1 MKFGLIGVPSSAGA
15 HGPGQEKAPSA
26 LRKAGLLGALR
37 EAGLELEDLG
47 DLPIAR
53 FTPDRANRKRQ
64 SQSRVVRVVRQ
75 VADQVEA
82 AVERDLVPLVLGG
95 DCTITLGVVAGLLR
109 SQPDL
114 GLIYCD
120 GDADLTTPET
130 TRSGI
135 FDSMGVSQLIGEG
148 APELAHIG
156 PRFPLL
162 PQDRIVLFGF
172 QPYEIEP
179 EESHLLE
186 KSAITQYPV
195 TRLKRWYGTKAPLA
209 WGDAPDDRPVEFA
222 AEARARLEEHARA
235 IAVHFDVDV
244 MDSAEIPL
252 ADWPHYDALSFGD
265 AMHCLS
271 VFVRSPMLA
280 ALVVTEINPDND
292 PDGLLV
298 RQFIDAFADAIRP
311 VAANAARRQ
320 QPDAEQQ
327 QRGSDQQLRASAT
340 WRENHR

>member
-47 DLPIAR
+47 DLPVAR
-53 FTPDRANRKRQ
+53 FTPDGANRKRQ
-64 SQSRVVRVVRQ
+64 SESRVVKVVRQ
-75 VADQVEA
+75 VADKVEA
-82 AVERDLVPLVLGG
+82 AVDRDLVPLVLGG

-109 SQPDL
+109 RQPDL
-114 GLIYCD
+114 GLIYFD
-120 GDADLTTPET
+120 GDADMTTPET

-135 FDSMGVSQLIGEG
+135 FDSMGVSHLIGDG

-162 PQDRIVLFGF
+162 QQDRIVLFGF

-179 EESHLLE
+179 EESRALE
-186 KSAITQYPV
+186 RSAMVQYPV
-195 TRLKRWYGTKAPLA
+195 TSMG
-209 WGDAPDDRPVEFA
+209 DRPIEFA
-222 AEARARLEEHARA
+222 AEARARLEERTRA

-252 ADWPHYDALSFGD
+252 ADCPHYDALSFGD
-265 AMHCLS
+265 AIHCLS
-271 VFVRSPMLA
+271 VFVGSPKLA

-298 RQFIDAFADAIRP
+298 RQFIDAFAAAMRP
-311 VAANAARRQ
+311 VAANAARR
-320 QPDAEQQ
+320 
-327 QRGSDQQLRASAT
+327 
-340 WRENHR
+340 

>member
-47 DLPIAR
+47 DLPVAR
-53 FTPDRANRKRQ
+53 FSPDRADRKRQ
-64 SQSRVVRVVRQ
+64 SQSRVVKVARQ
-75 VADQVEA
+75 VADAVA
-82 AVERDLVPLVLGG
+82 TAVERELIPMLLGG

-109 SQPDL
+109 HQPDL
-114 GLIYCD
+114 GLLYFD

-130 TRSGI
+130 THSGI
-135 FDSMGVSQLIGEG
+135 FDSMGVAHLIGQG
-148 APELAHIG
+148 DADLAHIG

-172 QPYEIEP
+172 HPYEIEP
-179 EESHLLE
+179 EESRLLAS
-186 KSAITQYPV
+186 SAMAKYPV
-195 TRLKRWYGTKAPLA
+195 TSMN
-209 WGDAPDDRPVEFA
+209 DRPFELA
-222 AEARARLEEHARA
+222 AQARARLEERARA

-265 AMHCLS
+265 AMRCLS
-271 VFVRSPMLA
+271 VFVGSPKLA
-280 ALVVTEINPDND
+280 ALVVTEINPDHD

-298 RQFIDAFADAIRP
+298 RQFVDAFAGAMRP
-311 VAANAARRQ
+311 VAANAARR
-320 QPDAEQQ
+320 
-327 QRGSDQQLRASAT
+327 
-340 WRENHR
+340 

>member
-47 DLPIAR
+47 DLPVAR
-53 FTPDRANRKRQ
+53 FSPDRADRKRQ
-64 SQSRVVRVVRQ
+64 SQSRVVKVARQ
-75 VADQVEA
+75 VADAVA
-82 AVERDLVPLVLGG
+82 TAVERELIPMLLGG

-109 SQPDL
+109 HQPDL
-114 GLIYCD
+114 GLLYFD

-130 TRSGI
+130 THSGI
-135 FDSMGVSQLIGEG
+135 FDSMGVAHLIGQG
-148 APELAHIG
+148 DADLAHIG

-172 QPYEIEP
+172 HPYEIEP
-179 EESHLLE
+179 EESRVLAA
-186 KSAITQYPV
+186 SAMAKYPV
-195 TRLKRWYGTKAPLA
+195 TSMN
-209 WGDAPDDRPVEFA
+209 DRPFELA
-222 AEARARLEEHARA
+222 AQARARLEERARA

-265 AMHCLS
+265 AMRCLS
-271 VFVRSPMLA
+271 VFVGSPKLA
-280 ALVVTEINPDND
+280 ALVVTEINPDHD

-298 RQFIDAFADAIRP
+298 RQFIDAFAGAMRP
-311 VAANAARRQ
+311 VAANAARR
-320 QPDAEQQ
+320 
-327 QRGSDQQLRASAT
+327 
-340 WRENHR
+340 

>member
-37 EAGLELEDLG
+37 ETGLEVEDLG
-47 DLPIAR
+47 DLAVAR
-53 FTPDRANRKRQ
+53 FSPDRANRKRQ
-64 SQSRVVRVVRQ
+64 SQSRVVKVAGQ
-75 VADQVEA
+75 VADAVAA

-109 SQPDL
+109 HQPDL
-114 GLIYCD
+114 GLLYFD

-130 TRSGI
+130 THSGI
-135 FDSMGVSQLIGEG
+135 FDSMGVSHLIGKG
-148 APELAHIG
+148 DAELAHIG

-172 QPYEIEP
+172 HPYEIEP
-179 EESHLLE
+179 EESRLLE
-186 KSAITQYPV
+186 TSAMVQYPV
-195 TRLKRWYGTKAPLA
+195 TSI
-209 WGDAPDDRPVEFA
+209 DDRAVELA
-222 AEARARLEEHARA
+222 AEARARLEERARA

-265 AMHCLS
+265 AMRCLS
-271 VFVRSPMLA
+271 VFVGSQKLA

-298 RQFIDAFADAIRP
+298 GQFIDGFADALRP
-311 VAANAARRQ
+311 VAANAAR
-320 QPDAEQQ
+320 
-327 QRGSDQQLRASAT
+327 
-340 WRENHR
+340 H